1 MGGDYTRWTYN
12 PIKDYAEV
20 LKQQGRVDLDADWNE
35 LAEIIN
41 RRWRAETMDI
51 IGRAVVPENTPNAF
65 FITPTGPGQ
74 FNIGIGRMYVDGLMA
89 ECHGEP
95 PLQFD
100 ASLGEMQGTNPVPF
114 NQQPYYPNPS
124 PLPSTASATDLVYLD
139 VWQREVTA
147 IQDPDIREKALG
159 GPDTAT
165 RLQTVWQVKVLPN
178 VGVHGCDDTI
188 EGWNT
193 LTAPSAGR
201 LTTSTVVPAP
211 SPDPCILSPT
221 GGYRGRENRLYR
233 VEVHTAGTVGG
244 AVPAT
249 FKWSRDNASIVS
261 SVESISA
268 PGGPSTT
275 IKVTGLGRDRVLR
288 FQAGDWVEILDD
300 DSELDGQAGVLTKVI
315 APPDEA
321 NRTITVSPSIPGGLF
336 DPTDPTRH
344 TRVRRWDQR
353 NTGAG
358 SDVDPTT
365 GLINVGAGP
374 LDIEDGIQV
383 SFSDDGSGGLL
394 HVGDYWIFDA
404 RTADGSVEVLQAAPP
419 RGILHH
425 FARLGFIT
433 WDASGNGTFSDCRNF
448 WPPPF
453 TGGDCTGCCTVT
465 VGDGV
470 DSQGTFTDI
479 QQAINSLGT
488 AGGEVCLGRGVFIVR
503 DTIQLNASKR
513 NVTIRGMGWATRI
526 IFAPDPQAGSRLL
539 FDIESTSHVRL
550 ESFFAVALTA
560 EAIVR
565 IANSRFCQ
573 VLDTTLVNLSL
584 SAGTGTA
591 FVGVGTSGR
600 AIELGGTCLDCDIDS
615 NLLLAAK
622 GIVSAADTS
631 QTNNGAVQGSVVQA
645 TGAPIEQATVTLTNQ
660 ATGAQQT
667 TTSDAKGQF
676 SFNNVPPGT
685 YRVAANAPG
694 FSPAQQDV
702 TVPPGQTVQVT
713 LTLQGNLF
721 LTVPV
726 EDVSVSH
733 TTTAAPAATTTAAA
747 AVQRLLVARTNI
759 RHNRIFALQVSIFF
773 QLCEDCTI
781 EDNRLL
787 GISQEAQKQLQ
798 GIQELDRQTID
809 DFQMTVLA
817 VATNAAAGSA
827 FQGAGVILL
836 LALRVS
842 VNDNVITALVGV
854 LSLFVI
860 DVQVENNQVLAF
872 IGCLILNG
880 LIFRVARNF
889 MAALLVGMVQAG
901 LLADFESVSNLW
913 FGLSGIS
920 FLTPAQLQAA
930 FGQLLSTGLTKAG
943 FATSGDSMISNFQ
956 TAFASTGTG
965 TGSFG
970 LVELVKIHDDVF
982 VTFETAILA
991 NNVMSGDIRV
1001 FGNSFEFCSQR
1012 AISWK
1017 ALPVDL
1023 ARLAQSHVIENNA
1036 FNITGAAVLCTCT
1049 SGIVRGNTI
1058 SCPGTAVRLSCRDCS
1073 VLNNEIAASAAPT
1086 GPPAAAGQ
1094 IDIAAPA
1101 QFEDQTTCRIIGNRL
1116 KNGPGHGIRIAHDVF
1131 DVTIAMNHIE
1141 ACAGSAIFT
1150 ETGASLGRIDV
1161 AGNHITACG
1170 FSANKPV
1177 ATGTIILFPITS
1189 DGSVHS
1195 NRLIDN
1201 ANGGIYA
1208 APMLG
1213 RQAQASPLRIQDNL
1227 ITGQTGDQSQILVFG
1242 VGSALQFTGNQC
1254 LHVGGSQ
1261 PGQAMVLLI
1270 GQWVLANANTVLGD
1284 TQEAGASLIAEAF
1297 PGGSTSSGIF
1307 TSNIVN
1313 GIFSFGF
1320 SQSQNANNI
1329 NV

>member
-95 PLQFD
+95 PLTFD

-114 NQQPYYPNPS
+114 NQQPYYPNPF

-165 RLQTVWQVKVLPN
+165 RLQTVWQVKVLPG
-178 VGVHGCDDTI
+178 VGAHGCDDTI

-201 LTTSTVVPAP
+201 LTTSTVVPSP

-249 FKWSRDNASIVS
+249 FKWSRDNASVVS

-275 IKVTGLGRDRVLR
+275 IKVTSLGRDRVLR

-300 DSELDGQAGVLTKVI
+300 DSELDGKAGMLTKVI

-365 GLINVGAGP
+365 GLINVAAGP

-433 WDASGNGTFSDCRNF
+433 WDASGNGTFSDCRIF

-479 QQAINSLGT
+479 QQAINSLGS

-503 DTIQLNASKR
+503 DTIQLNATKK

-526 IFAPDPQAGSRLL
+526 IFAPDPKAGLRLL
-539 FDIESTSHVRL
+539 FDIETTSHVRL

-560 EAIVR
+560 EALVR

-573 VLDTTLVNLSL
+573 VLDTTLVNLNL

-591 FVGVGTSGR
+591 FVGTGTSGR

-622 GIVSAADTS
+622 GIVSAGNTV
-631 QTNNGAVQGSVVQA
+631 QTNNGAIQGTVMQV
-645 TGAPIEQATVTLTNQ
+645 TGAPIESATITLTNQ
-660 ATGAQQT
+660 ATNAQQT

-676 SFNNVPPGT
+676 SFSNVPPGN
-685 YRVAANAPG
+685 YSVAAAEPG
-694 FSPAQQDV
+694 FSPVQQTV
-702 TVPPGQTVQVT
+702 TVPAGQTVQVN
-713 LTLQGNLF
+713 LTMQANLDQ
-721 LTVPV
+721 L
-726 EDVSVSH
+726 SGG
-733 TTTAAPAATTTAAA
+733 TAAGTPSTGINAEIQ
-747 AVQRLLVARTNI
+747 VQRLLVARTNI
-759 RHNRIFALQVSIFF
+759 RHNRIFALQVSVFF
-773 QLCEDCTI
+773 QLCEDCKI

-787 GISQEAQKQLQ
+787 GISQAAQKQLQ
-798 GIQELDRQTID
+798 GIQQLDRQTID
-809 DFQMTVLA
+809 DFQMTILS
-817 VATNAAAGSA
+817 VATSAAAGSA
-827 FQGAGVILL
+827 FQGAGVVLL

-872 IGCLILNG
+872 IGCLVLNG

-889 MAALLVGMVQAG
+889 MAGLLVGLVQAG
-901 LLADFESVSNLW
+901 LLADFESASNLW
-913 FGLSGIS
+913 FGLTGIS
-920 FLTPAQLQAA
+920 FLTPAQLQDA
-930 FGQLLSTGLTKAG
+930 FGQLLSAGLTKAG

-970 LVELVKIHDDVF
+970 LVELVKIHEDVF
-982 VTFETAILA
+982 VTFETGIVA
-991 NNVMSGDIRV
+991 NNVMSGDVRIS
-1001 FGNSFEFCSQR
+1001 GNSFEFCIQR
-1012 AISWK
+1012 AISWRG
-1017 ALPVDL
+1017 LPADL

-1036 FNITGAAVLCTCT
+1036 FNVTGVAVLCTCT
-1049 SGIVRGNTI
+1049 TGVVRGNTI
-1058 SCPGTAVRLSCRDCS
+1058 SCPGPALRISCRDSS
-1073 VLNNEIAASAAPT
+1073 VLDNEIVAPLAPT
-1086 GPPAAAGQ
+1086 AQPTDVGQ
-1094 IDIAAPA
+1094 IDIAPPE

-1116 KNGPGHGIRIAHDVF
+1116 KNGPGHGIRLATNVF

-1141 ACAGSAIFT
+1141 ACAGSAILT
-1150 ETGASLGRIDV
+1150 ETGASVDRIDV

-1170 FSANKPV
+1170 LSANKPV
-1177 ATGTIILFPITS
+1177 AAGTILLLAIIS
-1189 DGSVHS
+1189 DGAVHS
-1195 NRLIDN
+1195 NRLIGN
-1201 ANGGIYA
+1201 AGFGIYTGVIVGKGGQG
-1208 APMLG
+1208 P
-1213 RQAQASPLRIQDNL
+1213 RLRLQDNL
-1227 ITGQTGDQSQILVFG
+1227 LTGQIGDLSRFPIFA
-1242 VGSALQFTGNQC
+1242 VGSAVQFTGNQC
-1254 LHVGGSQ
+1254 LQ
-1261 PGQAMVLLI
+1261 PSTDQKTFSRVILY
-1270 GQWVLANANTVLGD
+1270 GQWLVVNANTVVSGQGD
-1284 TQEAGASLIAEAF
+1284 TPNLLLRAF
-1297 PGGSTSSGIF
+1297 PGLPSSVIA

-1313 GIFSFGF
+1313 GIAIDSAGF
-1320 SQSQNANNI
+1320 VHIQNANNI
-1329 NV
+1329 VNV